1 MSQKIFLDGKFVP
14 QEEAKVSVFDHGLL
28 YGDGVFEGIRAY
40 DGIIF
45 KLEEHLARL
54 YGSAK
59 TIMLDIPYDRDE
71 MREIVRQSCIQNGL
85 QDAYIRLVVS
95 RGTGDLGLDPR
106 KCGRATV
113 IVIADKISLYPP
125 ELYEH
130 GMSIGTGSIR
140 RSRAEIINPQI
151 KSLNYLNNILAKL
164 EANQRGWGEVL
175 MLSEEGFVAECS
187 ADNIF
192 MVRGGVLMTPAPH
205 LGILLGITRQTVMD
219 LARQA
224 GYQVVETTFTR
235 HELWNADEAFLTG
248 SAAEIVP
255 VVKVDERVVGDGKPG
270 PVTQELSRLFRAY
283 APTNGVRL

>member
-14 QEEAKVSVFDHGLL
+14 REEAKVSVFDHGLL
-28 YGDGVFEGIRAY
+28 YGDGVFEGIRVY
-40 DGIIF
+40 DGVIF

-54 YGSAK
+54 YASAK
-59 TIMLDIPYDRDE
+59 TIMLDIPQTRDE
-71 MREIVRQSCIQNGL
+71 MREIVRQSCIENGL
-85 QDAYIRLVVS
+85 RDAYIRLVVT
-95 RGTGDLGLDPR
+95 RGPGDLGLDPR
-106 KCGRATV
+106 KCDGATV
-113 IVIADKISLYPP
+113 IVIADRISLYPP
-125 ELYEH
+125 ELYER

-140 RSRAEIINPQI
+140 RSRAEIINPQV

-164 EANQRGWGEVL
+164 EANQHGWGEVL

-192 MVRGGVLMTPAPH
+192 MVREGVLVTPAAH
-205 LGILLGITRQTVMD
+205 LGILLGITRRTVMD

-224 GYQVVETTFTR
+224 GFEVVETTFTR

-255 VVKVDERVVGDGKPG
+255 VTKVDERVVGQGKPG
-270 PVTQELSRLFRAY
+270 PLTQELMRLFRAY

>member
-40 DGIIF
+40 GGIIF

>member
-14 QEEAKVSVFDHGLL
+14 REEAKVSVFDHGLL
-28 YGDGVFEGIRAY
+28 YGDGVFEGIRVY
-40 DGIIF
+40 DGVIF
-45 KLEEHLARL
+45 KLEEHLTRL

-59 TIMLDIPYDRDE
+59 TIMLDIPQTRDE
-71 MREIVRQSCIQNGL
+71 MREIVRQSCIENGL
-85 QDAYIRLVVS
+85 SDAYIRLVVT
-95 RGTGDLGLDPR
+95 RGPGDLGLDPR
-106 KCGRATV
+106 KCDQATV
-113 IVIADKISLYPP
+113 VVIADKISLYPP
-125 ELYEH
+125 ELYER

-164 EANQRGWGEVL
+164 EANQHGWGEVL

-192 MVRGGVLMTPAPH
+192 MVREGVLVTPAPH
-205 LGILLGITRQTVMD
+205 LGILLGITRRTVMD

-224 GYQVVETTFTR
+224 GFEVVETTFTR

-255 VVKVDERVVGDGKPG
+255 VTKVDERVIGNGKPG
-270 PVTQELSRLFRAY
+270 PVTQELMRLFRAY